1 MASCGWRRY
10 RTAGSGYFNMETLS
24 YKLPDFEGPLDLLLH
39 LIAKNKLNICE
50 VQISSLLEQYMD
62 QITAMQEQDL
72 NVASEFLEMAS
83 RLVHI
88 KTVFLLPKHEEA
100 EELEKELVGQLLEY
114 QTCKEMAGKFAE
126 MMTLDSFSRA
136 AEKLPRDPVY
146 RVQHDPMELAR
157 AYRSA
162 VGKGKRFAPPP
173 MEKISAIVSRKVVSV
188 TSQIISVLRRLRTEG
203 DMDYVDLFAGKAE
216 KTEMVATFLA
226 VLELIKGRRIQVEDA
241 ETGSIVRL
249 LKKEETE

>member
-1 MASCGWRRY
+1 
-10 RTAGSGYFNMETLS
+10 MEALS

-50 VQISSLLEQYMD
+50 VQISSLLEQYME
-62 QITAMQEQDL
+62 QIAAMQEQDM
-72 NVASEFLEMAS
+72 NIASEFLEMAS

-126 MMTLDSFSRA
+126 MISLDSFIRPT
-136 AEKLPRDPVY
+136 EKLPRDPVY
-146 RVQHDPMELAR
+146 RVQHDPMELAK

-173 MEKISAIVSRKVVSV
+173 MEKISAIVSRKIVSV
-188 TSQIISVLRRLRTEG
+188 TSQIISVIKRLRTEG
-203 DMDYVDLFAGKAE
+203 DMEYADLFAGKTE

-226 VLELIKGRRIQVEDA
+226 LLELIKGKRIAVEDT
-241 ETGSIVRL
+241 EDGSVVRL
-249 LKKEETE
+249 LTKEETE

>member
-1 MASCGWRRY
+1 
-10 RTAGSGYFNMETLS
+10 MEALS

-50 VQISSLLEQYMD
+50 VQISSLLEQYME
-62 QITAMQEQDL
+62 QIAAMQEQDM
-72 NVASEFLEMAS
+72 NIASEFLEMAS

-126 MMTLDSFSRA
+126 MISLDSFIRPT
-136 AEKLPRDPVY
+136 EKLPQDPVY
-146 RVQHDPMELAR
+146 RVQHDPMELAK

-173 MEKISAIVSRKVVSV
+173 MEKISAIVSRKIVSV
-188 TSQIISVLRRLRTEG
+188 TSQIISVIKRLRTEG
-203 DMDYVDLFAGKAE
+203 DMEYADLFTGKTE

-226 VLELIKGRRIQVEDA
+226 LLELIKGKRIAVEDT
-241 ETGSIVRL
+241 EDGSVVRL
-249 LKKEETE
+249 LTKEETE